1 MWLISHPLFS
11 YFCPRWKRTQPVAL
25 SSLRPCVDDMIISPT
40 LSSPLSLYRILMLCS
55 SMLPSSHL
63 HPEPCEQ
70 KVPEANPITKCL
82 SAFSTAEIKHHDR
95 SNLSREGF
103 VCLFMVPG
111 TSASLRARAKGSYH
125 WKQHMAFQTSKPTP
139 NYILLPARTYF
150 LNLPKQFTN

>member
-1 MWLISHPLFS
+1 M
-11 YFCPRWKRTQPVAL
+11 AL

-111 TSASLRARAKGSYH
+111 ASTSLRARAEGSYLELTGNNT
-125 WKQHMAFQTSKPTP
+125 WLFKPQGP
-139 NYILLPARTYF
+139 PPITYF
-150 LNLPKQFTN
+150 CQQEHTS